1 MFISKLHTMVMAR
14 LFNFNFSIFLS
25 LDAFILKP
33 AEGIAKKVFVIYN
46 QRDFIQDKPFKSNFQ
61 SPFDKDD
68 SDTVN
73 FTIYLQN
80 FTANLQTIFNRT
92 IENERCDRG

>member
-1 MFISKLHTMVMAR
+1 MVIAR

-46 QRDFIQDKPFKSNFQ
+46 QRDFIQDKPFKSK
-61 SPFDKDD
+61 P
-68 SDTVN
+68 
-73 FTIYLQN
+73 I
-80 FTANLQTIFNRT
+80 
-92 IENERCDRG
+92 